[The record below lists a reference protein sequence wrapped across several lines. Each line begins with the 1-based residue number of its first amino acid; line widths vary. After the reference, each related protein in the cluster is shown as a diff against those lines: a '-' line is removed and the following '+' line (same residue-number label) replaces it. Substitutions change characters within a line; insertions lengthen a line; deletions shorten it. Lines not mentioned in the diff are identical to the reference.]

1 MGGSRFF
8 GSPKFQVTLSSST
21 HSSWRCDKLTDLG
34 IFTMVFGNMDGI
46 SLNLNYKYHYIIII
60 YSLYTGIK
68 KNIMGYINVESG
80 ASGTEPERR
89 TGTETL
95 KIKPNRLSNRK
106 R

>member
-60 YSLYTGIK
+60 YSLYWNKEKYNGIYK
-68 KNIMGYINVESG
+68 RRIRSFRN
-80 ASGTEPERR
+80 R
-89 TGTETL
+89 TGTKNGNWNIENQTE
-95 KIKPNRLSNRK
+95 PFE
-106 R
+106 